1 MNGTRTPSG
10 EAPAATG
17 CGDSCA
23 AGSDAPIARSALGPS
38 ARAFQVSVVDCAEGV
53 RIPERAVDPVV
64 GGEARL
70 ALDVLNGRMSG
81 RAGSW
86 S

>member
-1 MNGTRTPSG
+1 MNGTRTSTS
-10 EAPAATG
+10 ESPATTG

-23 AGSDAPIARSALGPS
+23 AGSDASIVRSALGPS
-38 ARAFQVSVVDCAEGV
+38 ARAFQVSVVDCAEVV
-53 RIPERAVDPVV
+53 RIPGRAVDPVV

-70 ALDVLNGRMSG
+70 AIDALNGCVSG